1 MIHTST
7 VPLKLC
13 FSINAV
19 LIPIHDNEVKI
30 KVLDQ
35 NENDTKGFVVNYYEL
50 AFGLIEFAMDNARWL
65 SKSLILLFW

>member
-1 MIHTST
+1 
-7 VPLKLC
+7 
-13 FSINAV
+13 
-19 LIPIHDNEVKI
+19 
-30 KVLDQ
+30 VLDQ